1 MARWHILGRPV
12 LKPCNIIDQK
22 AWYISESDIKKQGR
36 VDEKGSANIKDIV
49 RKECN
54 EKVTSDRYLGEEHSK
69 QKEQTVKEGCEI
81 GVYLKNSKEI
91 GVAKAE

>member
-1 MARWHILGRPV
+1 M
-12 LKPCNIIDQK
+12 
-22 AWYISESDIKKQGR
+22 KK
-36 VDEKGSANIKDIV
+36 VANIKNIV

-54 EKVTSDRYLGEEHSK
+54 EKVTSDWYLGEEHSK

>member
-1 MARWHILGRPV
+1 M
-12 LKPCNIIDQK
+12 
-22 AWYISESDIKKQGR
+22 KK
-36 VDEKGSANIKDIV
+36 VANIKNIV

-54 EKVTSDRYLGEEHSK
+54 KKVTSDRYLGEEHSK
-69 QKEQTVKEGCEI
+69 QKEQTVKEGCET